1 MSPLTFFPSRTNV
14 KLHNISVTPKLVKS
28 IITELNL
35 TKASGPDSI
44 PVVILKNCEPY
55 LLYVLA

>member
-1 MSPLTFFPSRTNV
+1 MSPLPFFPSRTNV

-28 IITELNL
+28 VITELNL

-44 PVVILKNCEPY
+44 PVVILKNCEP
-55 LLYVLA
+55 